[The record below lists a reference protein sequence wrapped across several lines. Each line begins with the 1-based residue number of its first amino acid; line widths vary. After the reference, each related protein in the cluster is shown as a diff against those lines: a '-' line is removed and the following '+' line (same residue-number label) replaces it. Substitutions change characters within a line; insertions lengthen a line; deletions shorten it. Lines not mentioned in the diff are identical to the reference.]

1 MSQFLLVFIST
12 AISLIFYAYVN
23 YLLTKRNFKP
33 KAVRLIISLIVLVVV
48 NISMRFIL
56 VQIL

>member
-23 YLLTKRNFKP
+23 YLLTKRSFKS
-33 KAVRLIISLIVLVVV
+33 KAVRLIISLIVLVAV

>member
-23 YLLTKRNFKP
+23 YLLTKRNFKS
-33 KAVRLIISLIVLVVV
+33 KTVRLIISLIVLVAV
-48 NISMRFIL
+48 NISMRLIL
-56 VQIL
+56 AQIL

>member
-23 YLLTKRNFKP
+23 YLLTKRNFKS